1 MVNPAERR
9 RLIDSVKK
17 VDFDSFLKLY
27 QNDRP
32 IFIFLSNLSENEKE
46 IIELNY
52 TMQYRIKRIER
63 KDGML
68 CVWAWDKELEIKS
81 QDDKIPDSEKPNLQY
96 GKHYRQFPINIP

>member
-17 VDFDSFLKLY
+17 VDFDSFLQLH
-27 QNDRP
+27 QDDTP
-32 IFIFLSNLSENEKE
+32 IFIFLSNLSENERE

-52 TMQYRIKRIER
+52 RRRQRITRIER

-68 CVWAWDKELEIKS
+68 CIWDGGVT
-81 QDDKIPDSEKPNLQY
+81 DPNGQRPTF
-96 GKHYRQFPINIP
+96 YRQFPINIP